1 VAADAG
7 AGMTYEHGLVLGK
20 FYPPHLGHHHLVRTA
35 AAQCRRLTVL
45 VEAASVESISL
56 ADRVS
61 WLRQVHPG
69 VQVVGTRCDVPVDM
83 ADEPIWAAQ
92 VAVMR
97 AALGDSAIDAVFT
110 SEKYGDELARRFG
123 AEHVLVD
130 PTRLAVPVSATAIR
144 ADLDGQWD
152 FLDPVVRAGLA
163 TRLVFVGAESTG
175 TTTVSRLVAEAF
187 RARGGVWGRTEW
199 VQEYGRDYTHVKW
212 RAEGG
217 ELDDL
222 VWVQDDFDRIAVEQR
237 RREDA
242 AAGSGSP
249 LLVCDTDAFA
259 TAVWERRYIGSWRP
273 RVGVGDFYL
282 LTDHVGVPW
291 LDDGLREGDLAVRA
305 SMTAW
310 FTSALQESGHAW
322 ALLTGTLEQRVEL
335 AMKIAE
341 QTLRQRSTFAEPLG

>member
-1 VAADAG
+1 
-7 AGMTYEHGLVLGK
+7 MSHEHGLVLGK
-20 FYPPHLGHHHLVRTA
+20 FYPPHAGHHHLIRVA
-35 AAQCRRLTVL
+35 AAGCRRLTVL
-45 VEAASVESISL
+45 VEAATVESIPL
-56 ADRVS
+56 ADRVA
-61 WLRQVHPG
+61 WLRAVHPD
-69 VQVVGTRCDVPVDM
+69 VEVVGTRCDVPVDM

-97 AALGDSAIDAVFT
+97 AALGDRRIDAGFS
-110 SEKYGDELARRFG
+110 SETYGDELARRFG
-123 AEHVLVD
+123 AEHVPVD
-130 PTRLAVPVSATAIR
+130 PARLQVPVSATAIR
-144 ADLDGQWD
+144 ADLAGQWD

-163 TRLVFVGAESTG
+163 TRLVFVGGESTG

-187 RARGGVWGRTEW
+187 RARGGVWERTGW
-199 VQEYGRDYTHVKW
+199 VEEYGRDYTYEKW

-217 ELDDL
+217 ELDQL
-222 VWVQDDFDRIAVEQR
+222 VWNALDFDKIADEQR
-237 RREDA
+237 RREDFA
-242 AAGSGSP
+242 AAAGSP

-305 SMTAW
+305 AMTAW
-310 FTSALQESGHAW
+310 FTEALQESGHAW
-322 ALLTGTLEQRVEL
+322 ALLTGSLEERVEL
-335 AMKIAE
+335 ALKIAE